1 MIKFY
6 FIVKYWLVNY
16 YELVVVDFEDECDSI
31 YMYLVLKIEFFWF
44 VIFLFVLEICLIC
57 CIVSMFLFEM

>member
-16 YELVVVDFEDECDSI
+16 YELVVELEDECDSI

-44 VIFLFVLEICLIC
+44 VIFLFVLEICLFC